1 MLKCITIATIHNSI
15 FIQLLS
21 SGIWISP
28 LLWNTACLSYK
39 ILLYLFI
46 MPLAEIFHLC
56 WWNSMVCVTFF
67 PWNDCK
73 RGIKVRIIS
82 EINFVVKMNEGG
94 FSKNIFQLENSDL
107 SVLKLLAKPNQ
118 LEEFFMNN
126 NIFQVCNRTFQRRN
140 EEPSYHCPKAETS
153 NWTKLWPYAT
163 SHNYP
168 SQYTLRSGCFC
179 LLPWQNEF
187 LILCAKFRWVPH

>member
-28 LLWNTACLSYK
+28 LFWNTACLSYK

-67 PWNDCK
+67 LWNDCK
-73 RGIKVRIIS
+73 RAIKVRIIS

-118 LEEFFMNN
+118 LEDFLWTIISFRFAIEHFKGEMRSHPNTVRRLRLQTEQNYDLMLLLITIPASTLWGQDASAFSPGKMN
-126 NIFQVCNRTFQRRN
+126 F
-140 EEPSYHCPKAETS
+140 
-153 NWTKLWPYAT
+153 
-163 SHNYP
+163 
-168 SQYTLRSGCFC
+168 
-179 LLPWQNEF
+179 
-187 LILCAKFRWVPH
+187 